1 MQGCPCMVAQ
11 SNGRRAVKAFV
22 STNQKSKPKAEAA
35 NTPVTAFLQN
45 CCAKGCAR
53 PWKPSP
59 AARRRPDAPPQRICC
74 KSYAISVLQRA
85 TTTRS
90 AKLQRRE
97 LCVAIVLEAGL
108 CCEKLG
114 RGGIA
119 IFAGLSGF
127 DPLRVDACAPILVS
141 VSGPQTDIHMSHP
154 SPLTT

>member
-1 MQGCPCMVAQ
+1 MSFFNVAAGERRVCAVITRLPVYGSAEQWKASGQGFCVHEPEVQTQ
-11 SNGRRAVKAFV
+11 SRSREHTSDRIF
-22 STNQKSKPKAEAA
+22 
-35 NTPVTAFLQN
+35 
-45 CCAKGCAR
+45 AKLLREGLCQAL
-53 PWKPSP
+53 KPSP
-59 AARRRPDAPPQRICC
+59 AARRRPDAPPQQICC
-74 KSYAISVLQRA
+74 KSYTISVLQRA

-127 DPLRVDACAPILVS
+127 DPLRVDACADSS
-141 VSGPQTDIHMSHP
+141 VR
-154 SPLTT
+154 